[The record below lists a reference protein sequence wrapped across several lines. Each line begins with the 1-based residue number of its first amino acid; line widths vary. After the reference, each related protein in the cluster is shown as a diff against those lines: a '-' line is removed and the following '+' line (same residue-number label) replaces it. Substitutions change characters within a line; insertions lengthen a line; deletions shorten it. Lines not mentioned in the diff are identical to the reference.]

1 MGGALGLEVVGSHM
15 ATRLGRE
22 SIPYEAAVGVEEFS
36 GMVGVVMFPHALM
49 MYISRE
55 LTRPIFGSLF
65 PKPEA
70 TREGAA
76 SGESTY

>member
-15 ATRLGRE
+15 AIRFGRG
-22 SIPYEAAVGVEEFS
+22 SIPYERSGRRRIS
-36 GMVGVVMFPHALM
+36 GMVGVVIFPYALM

-76 SGESTY
+76 SGESIY